1 MSSHEQLIHITYKT
15 LLQEG
20 YLFVILKTFKGFHVL
35 RENQREILCIVFYL
49 EKKIMLLTFYFYNS
63 FQIQIRGTNMFF
75 FFFFLPINERNEH
88 STQNQVE

>member
-49 EKKIMLLTFYFYNS
+49 EKKLCSLHFIFIILFKYRLGEQMC
-63 FQIQIRGTNMFF
+63 FF
-75 FFFFLPINERNEH
+75 FFSSN
-88 STQNQVE
+88 